1 MSDYL
6 LDLDLGQDPRDSI
19 RPLHDDTGQ
28 KSSRRKIKSRSIA
41 PISDLEGGEVVLFSA
56 EPMLADDS
64 LGPSK
69 RAQCTMVLSGA
80 RFMRFDLGLNERGD
94 TRWGE
99 PVHVRGDVP
108 CRWER

>member
-1 MSDYL
+1 MSEYL
-6 LDLDLGQDPRDSI
+6 TGLAYDERDTI
-19 RPLHDDTGQ
+19 RPLHDDGSSQ
-28 KSSRRKIKSRSIA
+28 KSRRPKIKPRSIA
-41 PISDLEGGEVVLFSA
+41 LVSDLEGGEVVIFAA

-80 RFMRFDLGLNERGD
+80 RFMRFDIGTNERGD

-99 PVHVRGDVP
+99 PVEVRGYVP